1 MWKQLF
7 LNPLWPIV
15 VCLYHTYTYTHFP
28 SNPENRTLKRVIKF
42 SVRLFCS
49 CVSFSSPTGSAAAAT
64 CSCLTTLMT
73 TIQPGLSVVDK
84 AACGAPRASLFV
96 LPCFHSR
103 IPWMTT
109 IQTYPS
115 ISGGQH
121 EIFRL
126 IGNWHFVGAR
136 TRSNIPTHKTSS
148 RGQWEPNFVINH
160 FLIWHFELFRFPFSA
175 ANSVH
180 PVPHTSPPVLHCVGA
195 FHAPLKFNRKSIF
208 VANENSN
215 NKIPTAAKTSSMF
228 FSSSLPSSFV
238 AQVRPHP
245 EQWGSSAASAI
256 DSGPNFLWFIY
267 SKVCA

>member
-1 MWKQLF
+1 MQLPHHIDDNNSGPGSEI
-7 LNPLWPIV
+7 L
-15 VCLYHTYTYTHFP
+15 
-28 SNPENRTLKRVIKF
+28 
-42 SVRLFCS
+42 LFH
-49 CVSFSSPTGSAAAAT
+49 SF
-64 CSCLTTLMT
+64 
-73 TIQPGLSVVDK
+73 PGLPVVGK
-84 AACGAPRASLFV
+84 AACGEPRALLFV

-103 IPWMTT
+103 IPWMRT

-121 EIFRL
+121 EIFAL

-160 FLIWHFELFRFPFSA
+160 FLIWLGISNCFGFRFQLPIPFSLPR
-175 ANSVH
+175 SLSGRS
-180 PVPHTSPPVLHCVGA
+180 TLRWA

-228 FSSSLPSSFV
+228 FSSSLPSPFV
-238 AQVRPHP
+238 GQVRPYP